1 MTKTSF
7 SIKSLLLEDLLW
19 ELVLEL
25 VLVSLVSA
33 HVYMGIDNQNLMV
46 YILDVQK
53 YTVVLQN
60 WSYMYPSTVR

>member
-33 HVYMGIDNQNLMV
+33 HVYMGIGNQNLMV

>member
-33 HVYMGIDNQNLMV
+33 HVYMSIDNQNLMV